1 MEQPENSKS
10 IFRDKKTKRIILA
23 LGTAVALLFI
33 SLVWQSARFE
43 QQVALK
49 TQFIEEKNALRDDL
63 DDLIDEHE
71 LLKDEHSDL
80 NDQLHER
87 DSLIRAY
94 TADIK
99 KLLRSEGQLK
109 EAKRKIIRLKE
120 ISRKYITAIDSLL
133 TLNTNLV
140 FENDSVKKANRIIA
154 SRNKTLERKNQQLV
168 DRVSTASVLKLL
180 DVDVEGLYYR
190 ASGRE
195 VATSRANKIQNFRV
209 CFSILENKLADPG
222 AKDMYVRVLTPDGSV
237 LNVANQ
243 IQELELPDTTLQY
256 SFAHKFDYNNQ
267 KISDCALW
275 TRGNVLSAGHY
286 RFEFIVENEVIGI
299 LDRKFR

>member
-10 IFRDKKTKRIILA
+10 IFRERKIKRIIFA
-23 LGTAVALLFI
+23 LGSVVVLLFI

-71 LLKDEHSDL
+71 LLKDEHSEL
-80 NDQLHER
+80 NDQLQER
-87 DSLIRAY
+87 DSVIRSYA
-94 TADIK
+94 ADIK

-109 EAKRKIIRLKE
+109 EAKRKIARLKQ

-140 FENDSVKKANRIIA
+140 FENDSVKKANRIIV
-154 SRNKTLERKNQQLV
+154 SRNRTLEQKNQQLS
-168 DRVSTASVLKLL
+168 DRVSTASILKAI
-180 DVDVEGLYYR
+180 DIDVEGLYYR

-195 VATSRANKIQNFRV
+195 VSTSRANKIQNFRI
-209 CFSILENKLADPG
+209 CFSILENKVTDAGPKEMFIRII
-222 AKDMYVRVLTPDGSV
+222 APDGSV

-243 IQELELPDTTLQY
+243 IQEIELPDTSLQY
-256 SFAHKFDYNNQ
+256 SFSYPFEYSNQ
-267 KISDCALW
+267 NISDCVLW
-275 TRGNVLSAGHY
+275 TRGNVLSVGDY
-286 RFEFIVENEVIGI
+286 RFELIIENEVIGI
-299 LDRKFR
+299 LERKFR